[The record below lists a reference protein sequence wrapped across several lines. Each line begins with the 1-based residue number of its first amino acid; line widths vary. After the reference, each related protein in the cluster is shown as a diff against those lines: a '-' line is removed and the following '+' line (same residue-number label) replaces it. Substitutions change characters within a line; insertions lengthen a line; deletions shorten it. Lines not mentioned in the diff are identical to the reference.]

1 MSKINYMK
9 IIIYT
14 IFLMLFTVSTG
25 TLAQGIYPGDAV
37 RVNDEA
43 ISYQRFQGFYIEYRN
58 SKGVAVGARGDQLG
72 LLTRLRKEAM
82 DLIIEQSLVAQAA
95 ENAGFRADQEKVT
108 KAIVDL
114 RSNFDSD
121 DAFRMKLEGE
131 GFTDESFRT
140 HISRMA
146 AASEYLD
153 GVRLE
158 ASAVSETDL
167 ERYYR
172 ENEGRLTLPEQVR
185 VRHILLTWKPLG
197 KPDDRAYIREQM
209 VPILERAKAGEDFA
223 ALAREFSDDYATRQ
237 AGGDT
242 GFFRR
247 GQMAPAFEEVAFALE
262 PGEISD
268 VVETSFGVH
277 IIRLEERQEEELLAL
292 DDIRDQLLDHVRT
305 EKAEEAVR
313 AEIERLRSEADVE
326 ILIPLGPDEND
337 AAE

>member
-1 MSKINYMK
+1 MK
-9 IIIYT
+9 TITYW
-14 IFLMLFTVSTG
+14 IFLILVLVFDRAS
-25 TLAQGIYPGDAV
+25 AQGIYPGDAV
-37 RVNDEA
+37 RVNGET

-58 SKGVAVGARGDQLG
+58 SKGVAVGARGDQLE
-72 LLTRLRKEAM
+72 LLKQLRQEAM
-82 DLIIEQSLVAQAA
+82 DLIIEQTLVAQAA
-95 ENAGFRADQEKVT
+95 EKAGFRSDPEDVT
-108 KAIVDL
+108 SATENL
-114 RSNFDSD
+114 RSAFDSE
-121 DAFRMKLEGE
+121 DAFRTKLEGE
-131 GFTDESFRT
+131 GFSEESFRR

-146 AASEYLD
+146 AASDYLD

-158 ASAVSETDL
+158 AAAVSETDI

-172 ENEGRLTLPEQVR
+172 DNERRLTLPEQIR

-209 VPILERAKAGEDFA
+209 IPILKRARAGEDFA

-247 GQMAPAFEEVAFALE
+247 GQMAPAFEAVAFALE

-292 DDIRDQLLDHVRT
+292 DDIRDQLRDHIRN
-305 EKAEEAVR
+305 ERAEAAARE
-313 AEIERLRSEADVE
+313 EIERLRSEADIA
-326 ILIPLGPDEND
+326 ILIAMGPGE
-337 AAE
+337 AGPKE